1 MKFARFLFLPALM
14 TAFIGSA
21 FGQAPMVDPAMS
33 GMAPPQG
40 APAMLGAD
48 CYPPTYGGQM
58 APGPVYSDCPPCTGP
73 DPFGQPCQRTSRGY
87 FSADAFLVHRKG
99 STPRTMA
106 TAAGVVQSS
115 TADLNFGM
123 ETAPRLTFGY
133 ILPNDVAIEGTG
145 FYKDDL
151 DALTD
156 AVGPANLV
164 SPYFAAVSAAGGVLL
179 ANSNYTGASEIHT
192 DQSTG
197 IHAYE
202 INLVETGRKFNFIS
216 GFRYTE
222 LNDVLKVT
230 ATEGAAVSQSQVST
244 SNYLLGGQI
253 GFRARHDWEL
263 FGIEAGGKAGYM
275 YNNAKSQTLVR
286 DNNNTEVARYVQ
298 RSGNNDS
305 FAGELSAR
313 VSYRPLPYL
322 AFTAGYQCYWITEL
336 ALSQD
341 QLLDPVAQN
350 ANSGLFLNAHGD
362 MFYHGPSVGMEARW

>member
-14 TAFIGSA
+14 TAFVGSA

-33 GMAPPQG
+33 GMAASQG
-40 APAMLGAD
+40 QPAMLGAD
-48 CYPPTYGGQM
+48 CYPPMYAGQM
-58 APGPVYSDCPPCTGP
+58 APGPVYTDCPPCTGP

-115 TADLNFGM
+115 TADLDFGM

-133 ILPNDVAIEGTG
+133 VLPNDVAIEGTA

-156 AVGPANLV
+156 GVGAANLV

-179 ANSNYTGASEIHT
+179 ANSNYTGASVIHT

-202 INLVETGRKFNFIS
+202 LNLVETGRKFNFIS

-222 LNDVLKVT
+222 LNDVLTVI
-230 ATEGAAVSQSQVST
+230 ATEGAAVSQSQIST
-244 SNYLLGGQI
+244 SNYLLGGQRVFAYATI
-253 GFRARHDWEL
+253 GNCSESRPAAKRGTCTTTPSRKPLYATTTIRKSLVMFSDPETMIRLPASCQPRSAIARCR
-263 FGIEAGGKAGYM
+263 I
-275 YNNAKSQTLVR
+275 S
-286 DNNNTEVARYVQ
+286 
-298 RSGNNDS
+298 
-305 FAGELSAR
+305 
-313 VSYRPLPYL
+313 PLP
-322 AFTAGYQCYWITEL
+322 AATNVT
-336 ALSQD
+336 
-341 QLLDPVAQN
+341 
-350 ANSGLFLNAHGD
+350 GLPKSHFPKINC
-362 MFYHGPSVGMEARW
+362 